1 MRHLL
6 HALPDELTEITA
18 DSSVRHRLMR
28 VLRLD
33 DGAPL
38 VLCDGAHRTQP
49 VTWHGDRFAAAG
61 PVQLHEPVRP
71 ELYLA
76 AGVLKGE
83 RQDWLVEKAAE
94 LGVDQFVPL
103 LLDHGVVRVHD
114 RAEKQARW
122 QAIAD
127 GALEQCGRTW
137 RMHVTLPMTLTQWL
151 PGAPSFFA
159 DETGG
164 ASWRAVTGK
173 HTTVPWR
180 VAVGPEGGWSAN
192 ERALLHHFA
201 ATAISLGPLVLR
213 AETAGLTVAAIARG
227 HDA

>member
-6 HALPDELTEITA
+6 HPLPHELPTIA
-18 DSSVRHRLMR
+18 VDSAVRHRLKR
-28 VLRLD
+28 VLRLE

-38 VLCDGAHRTQP
+38 TLCDGAHRTQP
-49 VTWHGDRFAAAG
+49 VTWHGDLFAPTG
-61 PVQLHEPVRP
+61 PVQVHEALQPRLH
-71 ELYLA
+71 LA

-94 LGVDQFVPL
+94 LGVDEFVPL

-137 RMHVTLPMTLTQWL
+137 RMHVVLPATLSEWL
-151 PGAPSFFA
+151 PGTSSHFA
-159 DETGG
+159 DEMGG
-164 ASWRAVTGK
+164 ASWRAITAQID
-173 HTTVPWR
+173 VPVLR
-180 VAVGPEGGWSAN
+180 VAVGPEGGWSAK
-192 ERALLHHFA
+192 ERALFHQFKA
-201 ATAISLGPLVLR
+201 QGISLGPLVLR
-213 AETAGLTVAAIARG
+213 AETAGLTVAAIARSP
-227 HDA
+227 A

>member
-6 HALPDELTEITA
+6 HALPGENAHLIA
-18 DSSVRHRLMR
+18 DANVRHRLKR

-38 VLCDGAHRTQP
+38 VLCDGDHCTQP
-49 VTWHGDRFAAAG
+49 VSWHGDRFVPTGAVQVHPG
-61 PVQLHEPVRP
+61 IEPQLH
-71 ELYLA
+71 LA

-94 LGVDQFVPL
+94 LGVDVFVPL
-103 LLDHGVVRVHD
+103 LLDHGVVRALD
-114 RAEKQARW
+114 RTDKRERW

-137 RMHVTLPMTLTQWL
+137 RMQVALPMTLADWL
-151 PGAPSFFA
+151 PGPPVHFA

-164 ASWRAVTGK
+164 ASWKALTAQVRRE
-173 HTTVPWR
+173 PWR
-180 VAVGPEGGWSAN
+180 VAVGPEGGWSQS
-192 ERALLHHFA
+192 ERTLLQQFS
-201 ATAISLGPLVLR
+201 AIAITLGPLVLR
-213 AETAGLTVAAIARG
+213 AETAGLAVAAIARG
-227 HDA
+227 QS

>member
-1 MRHLL
+1 VRHLL
-6 HALPDELTEITA
+6 HPLPGELVHITA
-18 DSSVRHRLMR
+18 ETQVRHRLKR

-49 VTWHGDRFAAAG
+49 VTWHGDRFEPAG
-61 PVQLHEPVRP
+61 PVELHPGLAP
-71 ELYLA
+71 ELHLA

-94 LGVDQFVPL
+94 LGVDVFVPL
-103 LLDHGVVRVHD
+103 LLDHGVVRVQD
-114 RAEKQARW
+114 RADKQARW

-137 RMHVTLPMTLTQWL
+137 RMQVALPTTLEAWL
-151 PGAPSFFA
+151 PGPQAYFA

-164 ASWRAVTGK
+164 ASWQTITAQS
-173 HTTVPWR
+173 R
-180 VAVGPEGGWSAN
+180 VGALRIAVGPEGGWSAH
-192 ERALLHHFA
+192 ERNLFS
-201 ATAISLGPLVLR
+201 TFKVIGVTIGPLVLR
-213 AETAGLTVAAIARG
+213 AETAGLTVAAIARSQ
-227 HDA
+227 A